1 MKFEAHKF
9 QNHKNMYYKPVCA
22 RCGLMRLSNRITDWC
37 VKKGCNHDEHPDY
50 LNKLKEL
57 TSVNYERI

>member
-1 MKFEAHKF
+1 MKFESHKF
-9 QNHKNMYYKPVCA
+9 QNHKNMYYKAVCV

-37 VKKGCNHDEHPDY
+37 VKHGCNHDDHPDY

-57 TSVNYERI
+57 TSMNYER